1 MLDSIYGQAN
11 NLQKFEVVVTDNG
24 NNSDFYKGMQE
35 YCARYQNLRYEK
47 TKAQGFT
54 NQIDCFKLA
63 TGQLI
68 KFVNHRMPLVKGALE
83 YLISFAEKNQ
93 ENKPVAYFTN
103 GELLLKNS
111 YKQFQDF
118 DAFMRNLGRMLHY
131 R

>member
-1 MLDSIYGQAN
+1 MNEVVLSLCIPTNGISEWVFPVLDSIYGQAN

-83 YLISFAEKNQ
+83 DICQYLNKYVIKCSF
-93 ENKPVAYFTN
+93 
-103 GELLLKNS
+103 S
-111 YKQFQDF
+111 QF
-118 DAFMRNLGRMLHY
+118 HKW
-131 R
+131 

>member
-1 MLDSIYGQAN
+1 MNEVVLSLCIPTNGISEWVFPVLDSIYGQAN

-54 NQIDCFKLA
+54 NQSDCFKLA

-68 KFVNHRMPLVKGALE
+68 KFVNHRMPLVKG
-83 YLISFAEKNQ
+83 S
-93 ENKPVAYFTN
+93 
-103 GELLLKNS
+103 
-111 YKQFQDF
+111 
-118 DAFMRNLGRMLHY
+118 
-131 R
+131 